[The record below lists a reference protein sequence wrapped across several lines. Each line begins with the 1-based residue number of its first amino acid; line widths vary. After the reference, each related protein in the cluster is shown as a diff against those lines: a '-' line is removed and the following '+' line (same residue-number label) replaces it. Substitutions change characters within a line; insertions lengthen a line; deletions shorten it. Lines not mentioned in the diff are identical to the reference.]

1 MGLTYHTV
9 LWQSHRTH
17 SDEEWVVRK
26 ACFLLSFYRLCAA
39 SILWSRKPMWPIRVS
54 SLSGKTPTPTF
65 LSGLARMFEML
76 REAKGEEGL
85 RVFRDLDEALECV
98 LAKNAAA

>member
-1 MGLTYHTV
+1 
-9 LWQSHRTH
+9 
-17 SDEEWVVRK
+17 
-26 ACFLLSFYRLCAA
+26 
-39 SILWSRKPMWPIRVS
+39 
-54 SLSGKTPTPTF
+54 
-65 LSGLARMFEML
+65 MFEML